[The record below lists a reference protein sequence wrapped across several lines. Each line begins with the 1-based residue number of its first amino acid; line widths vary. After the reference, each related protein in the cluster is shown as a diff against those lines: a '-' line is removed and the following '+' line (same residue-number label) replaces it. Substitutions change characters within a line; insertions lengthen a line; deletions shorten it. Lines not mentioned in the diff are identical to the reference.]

1 MDITLVTTVA
11 LLASLLTFVSG
22 FGLGTLLMPAMALFM
37 PIEAAVALTAVVHLV
52 ANLLKVLLVGRAAD
66 TDVLRRFGVAALIGA
81 VLGGWTLNWLGS
93 AGNQPIAY
101 AFAGRSFVTSPV
113 ALGVGLVMIAL
124 AIVELTPAFSRWRPA
139 PGWQPLGG
147 LVSGYLG
154 GLSGHQGAVRSAFLS
169 GLGARLDAV
178 SFAATGAVLACV
190 VDVTRLAMYG
200 AEWHAWSAGRM
211 PVLAAGVAG
220 ALAGTWLGAR
230 WIRKVTLP
238 MVQRVVAAGLV
249 MLGAALVLGWVR

>member
-1 MDITLVTTVA
+1 MDIALVATVA

-37 PIEAAVALTAVVHLV
+37 PIEAAVALTAIVHLV
-52 ANLLKVLLVGRAAD
+52 ANLLKVALVGRAAD
-66 TDVLRRFGVAALIGA
+66 PEVLKRFGLTALIGA

-93 AGNQPIAY
+93 AGRQPITY
-101 AFAGRSFVTSPV
+101 AVAETGFVTSPV
-113 ALGVGLVMIAL
+113 ALGVGLVMIAFAL
-124 AIVELTPAFSRWRPA
+124 VELTPAFGRWRPS
-139 PGWQPLGG
+139 PRWQPLGG

-200 AEWHAWSAGRM
+200 TEWQAWSSGRL
-211 PVLAAGVAG
+211 PVLTAGIAG

-238 MVQRVVAAGLV
+238 MVQRVVAIGLIL
-249 MLGAALVLGWVR
+249 LGTALVLGWVR